1 LNRKLLRNL
10 KKAEV
15 EKESLCAQLLDVNAA
30 VDFLKLENF
39 SLLSRV
45 VDLEDIKDAS
55 KFDYLLKSPFLT

>member
-1 LNRKLLRNL
+1 L